1 MDDAQTRPKT
11 GLADNPRFLA
21 LLFALP
27 FIYGT
32 LHALWLGRYWFDDFE
47 AVSCAGQALNAKLPL
62 YTSHFHCPNMA
73 PTTYVY
79 PPASAR
85 LLAMVQAHFGLTFEL
100 FAYAGVFFFIVY
112 NILRLLITSDSK
124 LYARA
129 PFIVEI
135 PGSALPSGNIS
146 IVLHGLIFLCGRW
159 FSTMPVLLLPIIAA
173 AAIIKPTFEVYLALF
188 LFLQRPVLERF
199 GLALAGVA
207 IFGGYFVWFSRT
219 DYIDFANWRVVAHF
233 FGIVA
238 ERGNG
243 FLGMPVIVD
252 ISDPT
257 VLAACYGI
265 FALVILGSGL
275 VLAELCLDNAT
286 DRLMLGVSVCIL
298 LYPRPMGY
306 DLLTLPFG
314 LGVAVSCFGR
324 FGEFYDHHL
333 VRILQ
338 LVCPILMAIGG
349 RAGERLFFG
358 LFCVL
363 LIALAAAA
371 IFMNARR
378 GDKFTDLR
386 FIGPISISTEKI
398 KGAAV

>member
-1 MDDAQTRPKT
+1 MSIR
-11 GLADNPRFLA
+11 R
-21 LLFALP
+21 
-27 FIYGT
+27 
-32 LHALWLGRYWFDDFE
+32 
-47 AVSCAGQALNAKLPL
+47 QARG
-62 YTSHFHCPNMA
+62 CW
-73 PTTYVY
+73 
-79 PPASAR
+79 R
-85 LLAMVQAHFGLTFEL
+85 WVQAHFGLTFEL

-243 FLGMPVIVD
+243 FLGMPVIVN
-252 ISDPT
+252 ISDHT

-265 FALVILGSGL
+265 FALVIPGQWTC
-275 VLAELCLDNAT
+275 A
-286 DRLMLGVSVCIL
+286 
-298 LYPRPMGY
+298 
-306 DLLTLPFG
+306 
-314 LGVAVSCFGR
+314 
-324 FGEFYDHHL
+324 
-333 VRILQ
+333 
-338 LVCPILMAIGG
+338 G
-349 RAGERLFFG
+349 RALPRQRDRQADAWSFSLHPA
-358 LFCVL
+358 VP
-363 LIALAAAA
+363 AAHG
-371 IFMNARR
+371 I
-378 GDKFTDLR
+378 
-386 FIGPISISTEKI
+386 
-398 KGAAV
+398 